1 MLCAGLGAGLGI
13 GRLEM
18 SKMHR
23 LVMERWG
30 PWTQTF
36 AVALLRCI
44 QPWEEN
50 GRQLRKRIVGPA
62 VEGPGRR
69 SGIEIRR
76 RLWSSM

>member
-23 LVMERWG
+23 LVMERGG
-30 PWTQTF
+30 PWNQTF

-44 QPWEEN
+44 QLWEEN
-50 GRQLRKRIVGPA
+50 GRQLRRIIGPA
-62 VEGPGRR
+62 VEGPGRH